1 MTDDWR
7 TRLIDT
13 PDGIRSL
20 LSGIHR
26 VAILGARPDSMPDR
40 PAYYVAGALQRM
52 GLTILPVVVND
63 HPDAEIL
70 GEPVHRRLTD
80 VPRPIDVVDVFRRA
94 EDWRLLA
101 TKIDIRGGLYGERPA
116 PSDEIWLRDSDVVVV
131 PKAPVKR
138 ANDLIELY
146 LSRGLYAAFPIS
158 FFYNFGAGSTVAAT
172 TAAGP

>member
-94 EDWRLLA
+94 EDLPAHVDDIIACAPGAVWFQAGISNDAVAEQLARAGIPVVQDRCLMVEYRALGPRL
-101 TKIDIRGGLYGERPA
+101 R
-116 PSDEIWLRDSDVVVV
+116 
-131 PKAPVKR
+131 
-138 ANDLIELY
+138 
-146 LSRGLYAAFPIS
+146 
-158 FFYNFGAGSTVAAT
+158 
-172 TAAGP
+172 